1 MQKVQAYLKMII
13 STFKEQ
19 PLRNTVT
26 TLPFSR
32 KVYSIFMIL
41 QKDLLLMSV
50 GALFSSL
57 YYECG
62 LQGKQDWL

>member
-26 TLPFSR
+26 T
-32 KVYSIFMIL
+32 
-41 QKDLLLMSV
+41 
-50 GALFSSL
+50 
-57 YYECG
+57 
-62 LQGKQDWL
+62 